1 MKIKIEKFKFKVVL
15 TILIVMVLSLIGTA
29 VFLTKKYYTTD
40 NGKTKI
46 YAKELGDTINLE
58 GSKEILSISKVDVN
72 RDEVEDYVVL
82 LGEPKYE
89 EIDTTKVRIFKSL
102 SSNLEMYNNISIEYV
117 NGKDNTTN
125 RYDTKATFGKDVNLV
140 IFDTDNKLYI
150 QVSDNT
156 SGNISLL
163 YLHEEKLENI
173 ISNTLGENE
182 FVGYTIEGKF
192 DESEGV
198 KLEVKLDNY
207 GKDYLGKKDET
218 FILDYADTQV
228 NSNNYRLTYMANKFS
243 EFSILQSEDKSKL
256 YLICTQYI
264 LYSNNKDLN
273 KNEGVINSK
282 FEIKEDGKL
291 EFVSV
296 EVEK

>member
-15 TILIVMVLSLIGTA
+15 TILIVMVLSLIGTV

-89 EIDTTKVRIFKSL
+89 EIDTTKVKIFKSL

-125 RYDTKATFGKDVNLV
+125 RYDTKSTFGKDVKLV

-218 FILDYADTQV
+218 FTLDYADTQV

-264 LYSNNKDLN
+264 LYSNNKELN